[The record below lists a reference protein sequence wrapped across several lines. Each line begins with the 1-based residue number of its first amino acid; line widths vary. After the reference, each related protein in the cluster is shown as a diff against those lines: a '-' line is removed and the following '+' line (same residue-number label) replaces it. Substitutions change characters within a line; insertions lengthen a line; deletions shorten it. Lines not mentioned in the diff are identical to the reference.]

1 LWLSLFFHY
10 TPHTIADFRLEAGSQ
25 IRNPKSTIR
34 NRDVDDLI
42 RTLPKLLRAA
52 GEMEEVAEAAAR
64 VAWRRVAGSALRR
77 QAVPFRLYRK
87 TLIVAVAD
95 ATWQKQLEAMSG
107 QLLFRL
113 NSLLGQAV
121 VTYIEFRIDP
131 KTVHAERAALLS
143 QEIDREDQERRAL
156 RCSASG
162 ELLAAARA
170 IQDEDLRRRFLLA
183 AGSCIDRRE
192 RE

>member
-1 LWLSLFFHY
+1 M
-10 TPHTIADFRLEAGSQ
+10 E
-25 IRNPKSTIR
+25 
-34 NRDVDDLI
+34 DLI

-52 GEMEEVAEAAAR
+52 GETEEVLEVAAF
-64 VAWRRVAGSALRR
+64 VAWRRVAGEGLRT

-107 QLLFRL
+107 QLLFGV

-121 VTYIEFRIDP
+121 VTYIEFRVDP
-131 KTVHAERAALLS
+131 KSVHARRASETANPS
-143 QEIDREDQERRAL
+143 PNRTEQERRAL
-156 RCSASG
+156 RSVSG
-162 ELLAAARA
+162 EISTAADA
-170 IQDEDLRRRFLLA
+170 IHDADLRRRFLLA

>member
-1 LWLSLFFHY
+1 M
-10 TPHTIADFRLEAGSQ
+10 
-25 IRNPKSTIR
+25 
-34 NRDVDDLI
+34 DDLI

-52 GEMEEVAEAAAR
+52 GEAEEVLEAAAL
-64 VAWRRVAGSALRR
+64 VAWRRVAGEGLRT

-87 TLIVAVAD
+87 TLVVAVVD

-107 QLLFRL
+107 QLLFGL

-131 KTVHAERAALLS
+131 RTVRAVRAATHV
-143 QEIDREDQERRAL
+143 QKVNPIEQERRAL
-156 RCSASG
+156 RTVSG
-162 ELLAAARA
+162 EVSTAADA
-170 IQDEDLRRRFLLA
+170 IHDDDLRRRFLLA

-192 RE
+192 SGK

>member
-1 LWLSLFFHY
+1 M
-10 TPHTIADFRLEAGSQ
+10 
-25 IRNPKSTIR
+25 
-34 NRDVDDLI
+34 DDLI

-52 GEMEEVAEAAAR
+52 GETEEVLEAAAL
-64 VAWRRVAGSALRR
+64 VAWRRVAGEGLRT

-95 ATWQKQLEAMSG
+95 ATWQKQLEAVSG
-107 QLLFRL
+107 QLLFRI

-131 KTVHAERAALLS
+131 KTVRAERAAIKATATNHA
-143 QEIDREDQERRAL
+143 EQERRAL
-156 RCSASG
+156 KTVSG
-162 ELLAAARA
+162 DIAVAADA
-170 IQDEDLRRRFLLA
+170 IHDEDLRRRFLLA

-192 RE
+192 SDS

>member
-1 LWLSLFFHY
+1 M
-10 TPHTIADFRLEAGSQ
+10 
-25 IRNPKSTIR
+25 
-34 NRDVDDLI
+34 DDLF

-52 GEMEEVAEAAAR
+52 GETEEVLEAAAL
-64 VAWRRVAGSALRR
+64 VAWRRVAGEGLRA

-87 TLIVAVAD
+87 TLIVSVAD

-131 KTVHAERAALLS
+131 KTVRTERKAVQAETTNRV
-143 QEIDREDQERRAL
+143 EQERRAL
-156 RCSASG
+156 KSISG
-162 ELLAAARA
+162 DIAVAADA
-170 IQDEDLRRRFLLA
+170 IHDEDLRRRFLLA

-192 RE
+192 GDR

>member
-1 LWLSLFFHY
+1 M
-10 TPHTIADFRLEAGSQ
+10 
-25 IRNPKSTIR
+25 
-34 NRDVDDLI
+34 DDLI

-52 GEMEEVAEAAAR
+52 GETEEVLEAAAL
-64 VAWRRVAGSALRR
+64 VAWRRVAGEGLRA

-107 QLLFRL
+107 QLLFRI

-131 KTVHAERAALLS
+131 KTVRAERAAV
-143 QEIDREDQERRAL
+143 QAAATNRVEQERRAL
-156 RCSASG
+156 NSVSG
-162 ELLAAARA
+162 DISVAADA
-170 IQDEDLRRRFLLA
+170 IHDEDLRRRFLLA

-192 RE
+192 SGS

>member
-1 LWLSLFFHY
+1 M
-10 TPHTIADFRLEAGSQ
+10 
-25 IRNPKSTIR
+25 
-34 NRDVDDLI
+34 DDLI
-42 RTLPKLLRAA
+42 CTLPKILRAA
-52 GEMEEVAEAAAR
+52 GEMEEVTEVAAM
-64 VAWRRVAGSALRR
+64 VAWRRVAGSALRG

-95 ATWQKQLEAMSG
+95 TTWQKQLEAMSG

-121 VTYIEFRIDP
+121 VTFIEFRIDP
-131 KTVHAERAALLS
+131 KSVQKERATLAE
-143 QEIDREDQERRAL
+143 EIEDREEQERRAL
-156 RCSASG
+156 RKASG
-162 ELLAAARA
+162 ELLTAASA
-170 IQDEDLRRRFLLA
+170 IQDQELRRRFLLA